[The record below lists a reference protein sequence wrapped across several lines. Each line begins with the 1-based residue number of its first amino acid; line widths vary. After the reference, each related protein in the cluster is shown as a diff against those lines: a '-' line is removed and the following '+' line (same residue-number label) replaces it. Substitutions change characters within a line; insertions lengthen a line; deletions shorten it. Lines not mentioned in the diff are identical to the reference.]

1 MDESRIVVNIK
12 KNLLLIIVL
21 SLCLVNNVLA
31 VQAPIGTDAG
41 AIDKSMQKDL
51 FQQGI
56 EKKLIQTEVDE
67 KKVNKEAIKKP
78 EEKDMGDYIYNPK
91 FQLNQIDFE
100 GNTLYKTDVLK
111 KLSADIVG
119 KEIFMDDLVNLTVK
133 ISRFY
138 QSNGYLT
145 CYAYIPEQEV
155 SGGIVRIAIS
165 ESKIDN
171 VLVQGNKWAKEK
183 YLKKVILGS
192 NKLKEGE
199 FFNSNK
205 LQLALKDLNQH
216 DYIKGQVG
224 ISKNKDTDKTVIML
238 DVQDRC
244 PVGLDINWDNYGRR
258 LIGEQRANL
267 ILSYD
272 DVTGHGDKI
281 YGGTILSKGT
291 TGALAGYQI
300 PVGTHGSKLAFDY
313 SYSGIRLGQEYYKDN
328 ITGKSKDFALTL
340 THPLYRT
347 PKTSLVSSIALD
359 ALSSTT
365 RYNSLNQTT
374 SNYNLRVIR
383 TGLHGMHDDNYG
395 RWIGSFGSDFGAK
408 FLGATPSIAN
418 GPSSTFVK
426 FKTNLTRV
434 HRLPRKSLL
443 IARVD
448 GQYSPSRMFA
458 AEQMQIGG
466 PFSVRGYEPGVIL
479 GDYGVSGSVEA
490 RTPVP
495 YIRAVLPKKLEH
507 LEDKIKFVMFYDW
520 GYVKEH
526 GHMYDYPLNFLQ
538 SIGTGLH
545 IYLTDYLSA
554 SCSVGI
560 PVGQKNY
567 QGADAR
573 FNFAIN
579 SEVDKFFFRPK
590 ERL

>member
-1 MDESRIVVNIK
+1 MNIK
-12 KNLLLIIVL
+12 KNLFLILVIG
-21 SLCLVNNVLA
+21 LCLINNAALA
-31 VQAPIGTDAG
+31 AGPAAGNDAG
-41 AIDKSMQKDL
+41 AVDKSMQKDL
-51 FQQGI
+51 FQQVI
-56 EKKLIQTEVDE
+56 EKKLIQTEMED
-67 KKVNKEAIKKP
+67 KKVNKDAIKKP

-91 FQLNQIDFE
+91 FQLNHIYFE
-100 GNTLYKTDVLK
+100 GNTLYSNAVLEK
-111 KLSADIVG
+111 FSENLVG
-119 KEIFMDDLVNLTVK
+119 KEIFMDDLVALTVK

-145 CYAYIPEQEV
+145 SYAYIPEQEV
-155 SGGIVRIAIS
+155 ANGTVRIAIA
-165 ESKIDN
+165 ESKIDS
-171 VLVQGNKWAKEK
+171 VLVQGNKWTKEK
-183 YLKKVILGS
+183 YLKGVVLGS

-199 FFNSNK
+199 IFNSNK
-205 LQLALKDLNQH
+205 LQLALRDLNQH
-216 DYIKGQVG
+216 DYVKGQVG

-244 PVGLDINWDNYGRR
+244 PVGFDMNWDNYGRR

-272 DVTGHGDKI
+272 NLTGHGDRL
-281 YGGTILSKGT
+281 YGGTILAKGT

-300 PVGTHGSKLAFDY
+300 PLGTHGTKLAFDY
-313 SYSGIRLGQEYYKDN
+313 SYSGIKLGQEYAKDN
-328 ITGKSKDFALTL
+328 ITGKSKDYALTL

-347 PKTSLVSSIALD
+347 PKTTLVGSLAFD

-395 RWIGSFGSDFGAK
+395 RWISSLGSDFGAT
-408 FLGATPSIAN
+408 FLGASPSIAN
-418 GPSSTFVK
+418 GPSSSFVK
-426 FKTNLTRV
+426 FKANLTRV
-434 HRLPRKSLL
+434 HRLPQKSLL
-443 IARVD
+443 IARID
-448 GQYSPSRMFA
+448 GQYSPNRMFA
-458 AEQMQIGG
+458 AEQMQLGG

-479 GDYGVSGSVEA
+479 GDYGVMGSFEA

-495 YIRAVLPKKLEH
+495 YIKAILPRKLEH
-507 LEDKIKFVMFYDW
+507 LEDKVKFVMFYDW

-538 SIGTGLH
+538 SVGTGLH
-545 IYLTDYLSA
+545 CYLTDYLSA

-560 PVGQKNY
+560 PVGEKRY

-579 SEVDKFFFRPK
+579 SEVDKFFFKPK